1 MKLSLLRPAIALL
14 AVVALVACASLE
26 IKTDFDSQADFG
38 RYRRFAWLEPPLLE
52 SALATEQSTG
62 DVLAE
67 NSLLDK
73 RVRAAVDEGL
83 AARGL
88 ARVERE
94 QADLL
99 VRYRVTIDE
108 YLRQTGTFVGTGT
121 TYRHRYTSVSPA
133 FYDAYWTTRR
143 IRDGTLIVDLID
155 AGSQQIVWR
164 GWTVGRNPDG
174 YFSQQQVDESVRRLL
189 ALFPP
194 PRGAN

>member
-1 MKLSLLRPAIALL
+1 MS
-14 AVVALVACASLE
+14 
-26 IKTDFDSQADFG
+26 
-38 RYRRFAWLEPPLLE
+38 
-52 SALATEQSTG
+52 

-73 RVRAAVDEGL
+73 RVRAAVEQGL
-83 AARGL
+83 GARGL
-88 ARVERE
+88 QRVEPT
-94 QADLL
+94 QADVL

-108 YLRQTGTFVGTGT
+108 YLKQTGTVVGSGAS
-121 TYRHRYTSVSPA
+121 YRHRYTSVSPA

-155 AGSQQIVWR
+155 ARSQRIVWR

-174 YFSQQQVDESVRRLL
+174 YFSEEQVTESVSRLL

-194 PRGAN
+194 PTPAN